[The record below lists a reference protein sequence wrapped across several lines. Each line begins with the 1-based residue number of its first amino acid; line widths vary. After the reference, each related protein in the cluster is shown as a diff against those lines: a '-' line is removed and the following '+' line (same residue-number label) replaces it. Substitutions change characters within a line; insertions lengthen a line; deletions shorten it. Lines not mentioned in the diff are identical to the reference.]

1 MEEYEISIIL
11 GSLGEGFKM
20 EWEMTR
26 FLSYSI
32 FQSQSTKKI
41 KPTDIITFSWEEKP
55 ENIEVSKED
64 YNRLVNKAKSRLTNK
79 AKK

>member
-32 FQSQSTKKI
+32 LCPQSKSI
-41 KPTDIITFSWEEKP
+41 KRPTDVIRFSWEEDP
-55 ENIEVSKED
+55 ENTKVSMED
-64 YNRLVNKAKSRLTNK
+64 YNRLANMAKSRLTNK